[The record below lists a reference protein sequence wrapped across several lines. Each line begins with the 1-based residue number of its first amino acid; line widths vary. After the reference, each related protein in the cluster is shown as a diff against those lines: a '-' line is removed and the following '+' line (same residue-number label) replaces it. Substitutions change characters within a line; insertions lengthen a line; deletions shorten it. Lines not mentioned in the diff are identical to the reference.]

1 MPTYARWTGRDQLRR
16 YAELD
21 DDGALLRY
29 IELRATD
36 GTYLAATARESTL
49 PPVAVP
55 RADDMPADEFAELW
69 RLARAQ
75 LDGVVE
81 LEVHE
86 VRPREPD
93 GLPVVV
99 RCVSGRLQVGSALLG
114 DTGEPGDLVVTRIR
128 RYDRDLRHLD
138 PAGTALLTLS
148 GPPGARVRS
157 GTHLRGRT
165 AP

>member
-21 DDGALLRY
+21 DDGSLLRY
-29 IELRATD
+29 VELRATD
-36 GTYLAATARESTL
+36 GTYLTATARPL
-49 PPVAVP
+49 PAVEVAQ
-55 RADDMPADEFAELW
+55 AEAMPAGEFADLW

-75 LDGVVE
+75 LDGTID

-86 VRPREPD
+86 VRPREPA

-99 RCVSGRLQVGSALLG
+99 RCVSGRLKVGSALER
-114 DTGEPGDLVVTRIR
+114 DTGGDLVVTRIQ

-138 PAGTALLTLS
+138 PAGAALVTLA

-165 AP
+165 APAG